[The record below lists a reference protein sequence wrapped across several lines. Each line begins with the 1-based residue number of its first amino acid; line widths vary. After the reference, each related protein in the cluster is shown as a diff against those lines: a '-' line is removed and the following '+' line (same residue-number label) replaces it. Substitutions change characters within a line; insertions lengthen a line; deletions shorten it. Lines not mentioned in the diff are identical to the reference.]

1 MESAGC
7 GVARLKSQ
15 SSDWGRMLH
24 NRRHHPLPPSGV
36 CSRSGARFDLLS
48 YRSGRMERGPISEHG
63 MHDDGKAP
71 RERDA
76 RLPHGRALRNCQRP
90 ILKLQFAPVAGQHDV
105 GNLIEKRAHPP
116 VSTL

>member
-1 MESAGC
+1 
-7 GVARLKSQ
+7 
-15 SSDWGRMLH
+15 
-24 NRRHHPLPPSGV
+24 
-36 CSRSGARFDLLS
+36 
-48 YRSGRMERGPISEHG
+48 